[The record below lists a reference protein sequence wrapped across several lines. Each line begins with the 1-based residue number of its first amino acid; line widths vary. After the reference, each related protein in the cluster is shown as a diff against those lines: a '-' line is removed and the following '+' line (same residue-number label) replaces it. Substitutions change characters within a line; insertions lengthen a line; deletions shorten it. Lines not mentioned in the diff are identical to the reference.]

1 MDFSLRLSPLWGLMS
16 YSGYKFFMAESLE
29 DARFRHRND
38 ANFPDTMW
46 FMVKGAANTASP
58 QAQES
63 LESLCRAYW
72 EPIYAFIRRT
82 GKSPHDA
89 EDLTQRFFMH
99 LMKDNRLRHAKP
111 EKGRFRYFLQRSI
124 KNFLVDDWRRK
135 PAPERNGRLIEVDA
149 EQGENR
155 YQLERADQLDPEKI
169 FQRVWARK
177 VMELAMVRLK
187 AEYEASRMEALFDHL
202 HSLLPGNEPICSRAE
217 AAQRLDMTSNA
228 LDTAFYR
235 IKKRYKELLRH
246 EIADTLDEPTKK
258 DVENELVALMR
269 VF

>member
-169 FQRVWARK
+169 FQRVWRARSWSSPWSGSK
-177 VMELAMVRLK
+177 PSTRPHAWRRCLTIFTPCFPATNRSVR
-187 AEYEASRMEALFDHL
+187 A
-202 HSLLPGNEPICSRAE
+202 P
-217 AAQRLDMTSNA
+217 
-228 LDTAFYR
+228 
-235 IKKRYKELLRH
+235 KRPNGW
-246 EIADTLDEPTKK
+246 T
-258 DVENELVALMR
+258 
-269 VF
+269 

>member
-1 MDFSLRLSPLWGLMS
+1 
-16 YSGYKFFMAESLE
+16 
-29 DARFRHRND
+29 
-38 ANFPDTMW
+38 MW

-58 QAQES
+58 QSHES

-82 GKSPHDA
+82 GKTQHDA

-99 LMKDNRLRHAKP
+99 LFEDNRLRYAKP
-111 EKGRFRYFLQRSI
+111 EKGKFRFFLQQSI
-124 KNFLVDDWRRK
+124 KNFLIDDWRRK
-135 PAPERNGRLIEVDA
+135 PAPERQGRMIEVDA

-177 VMELAMVRLK
+177 VLELAMARLK
-187 AEYEASRMEALFDHL
+187 AEYEASQNNALFSHL
-202 HSLLPGNEPICSRAE
+202 QSFLPGNEPICSRAE
-217 AAQRLDMTSNA
+217 AAQRLGMTVGA
-228 LDTAFYR
+228 LDTSFHR
-235 IKKRYKELLRH
+235 IKKRYKEMLRQ
-246 EIADTLDEPTKK
+246 EVAATLDEPSKK
-258 DVENELVALMR
+258 DVDKELAVLMR